1 MKSLAR
7 SLAILALAALPLSA
21 QAKPAPKPKAAP
33 ASSSF
38 AVSSMREGWKEFAM
52 YVEQSAADMPAE
64 KYSFTPVAGAR
75 TFAEIIA
82 HVAGSS
88 YMFCAAVLG
97 DKPKDEDALMK
108 TKEKAELIT
117 ALKESTAYCAKAYAI
132 SDAAAH
138 GEVNMF
144 GGKHDKLW
152 ALMLN
157 MSHDAEQYGNLLP
170 YLRMNGL
177 TPPSSKPPTP
187 KS

>member
-1 MKSLAR
+1 MRTVTQSVAL
-7 SLAILALAALPLSA
+7 LALAALPLA
-21 QAKPAPKPKAAP
+21 GQAKPAVKSPAP
-33 ASSSF
+33 TSF
-38 AVSSMREGWKEFAM
+38 AVASMREGWKEFAS

-75 TFAEIIA
+75 TFGQIIA

-97 DKPKDEDALMK
+97 DSARDEDAIEK
-108 TKEKAELIT
+108 TNTTKAQLT
-117 ALKESTAYCAKAYAI
+117 AVLKESTAYCAKAYAI

-138 GEVNMF
+138 ATITMF

-157 MSHDAEQYGNLLP
+157 TTHDAEQYGNLLP
-170 YLRMNGL
+170 YLRLNGL
-177 TPPSSKPPTP
+177 TPPSSKPSTH
-187 KS
+187 

>member
-1 MKSLAR
+1 MSSFVRLAP
-7 SLAILALAALPLSA
+7 LAIFAALQLA
-21 QAKPAPKPKAAP
+21 GQAKPMAKSATAP
-33 ASSSF
+33 SSF
-38 AVSSMREGWKEFAM
+38 AVASMREGWKEFAS
-52 YVEQSAADMPAE
+52 YVEMSAADMPAE

-75 TFAEIIA
+75 TFAQIVA

-88 YMFCAAVLG
+88 NMLCAAVLG
-97 DKPKDEDALMK
+97 DPARDEDDMMK
-108 TKEKAELIT
+108 KTSKAELIA

-138 GEVNMF
+138 GTINMF

-177 TPPSSKPPTP
+177 TPPSSKPAP

>member
-1 MKSLAR
+1 MRVIAR
-7 SLAILALAALPLSA
+7 AATLALFAAMPLTG
-21 QAKPAPKPKAAP
+21 QAKPAPKPAA
-33 ASSSF
+33 SF
-38 AVSSMREGWKEFAM
+38 AVASMREGWKQFAH

-75 TFAEIIA
+75 TFAQIIA

-88 YMFCAAVLG
+88 YMFCSAVLG
-97 DKPKDEDALMK
+97 DPAKDEDALMK
-108 TKEKAELIT
+108 MTGKAELIA

-138 GEVNMF
+138 GKITMF
-144 GGKHDKLW
+144 GGPHDKLW
-152 ALMLN
+152 ALMVN

-177 TPPSSKPPTP
+177 TPPSSKPAP
-187 KS
+187 KP

>member
-1 MKSLAR
+1 MNSISR
-7 SLAILALAALPLSA
+7 SCLLLAALALPLA
-21 QAKPAPKPKAAP
+21 GQVKPPAKPAGAP
-33 ASSSF
+33 TSF
-38 AVSSMREGWKEFAM
+38 AVASMREGWKEFAT

-75 TFAEIIA
+75 TFGEIIA

-88 YMFCAAVLG
+88 FMFCAAVLG
-97 DKPKDEDALMK
+97 DPPKDEDALMK
-108 TKEKAELIT
+108 TKTTKADLT
-117 ALKESTAYCAKAYAI
+117 VVLKESTAYCAKAYAI

-138 GEVNMF
+138 GEITMF

-177 TPPSSKPPTP
+177 TPPSSKPAP
-187 KS
+187 KP